1 MYNRAL
7 DRERDIL
14 TPAEVLS
21 IDKEILESVFE
32 KTELNYKPGDQFFIK
47 GKPETS
53 YVVKGGEFDKVHNF
67 YLVYGDGQKVDCE
80 DVYPLFTTGM
90 LIECLSLHHAFIL
103 HSFGNGWIV
112 LWDSMISIE
121 SEKGELLVSFLWR
134 ALIEIE
140 KSGTFFW

>member
-1 MYNRAL
+1 MFIRQ
-7 DRERDIL
+7 RDIL
-14 TPAEVLS
+14 TPEEVLS
-21 IDKEILESVFE
+21 IDKEILDPLCE
-32 KTELNYKPGDQFFIK
+32 KTWFDYKPGDQFFIIEQ
-47 GKPETS
+47 PETP
-53 YVVKGGEFDKVHNF
+53 YVIESTMLDEDYH
-67 YLVYGDGQKVDCE
+67 YILIYGNGQKIIYSDA
-80 DVYPLFTTGM
+80 YPLFTTGM